1 MNSPW
6 INYLAGGCVASSMGA
21 ATTFVPLYM
30 KSLGASYFM
39 SGLPLGVR
47 AIGRFTFDAAAMVV
61 AGRRITPETMLVLGV
76 SFAGIA
82 LLACGVFPDSHP
94 VTAAFFFIGAGVA
107 WVQVALRQI
116 VFDGA
121 ESGRRGRALGVL
133 SIFLGSGPMIGIF
146 FGGVISE
153 YFGYP
158 SMFVVAALIVLWLP
172 LLLVRLSP
180 DRAQSEGEKD
190 PLRLQVIREIL
201 STPGARIFCAS
212 SFFTLFYQPARS
224 LALAFYATGPLGLS
238 VSSYGLVR
246 SISQLGNVN
255 GRFFGGL
262 WTDRSGVMGCLVTGY
277 LISAAGYVLVPW
289 TNGFWSLLIVH
300 TAVGAGAGMVNLASQ
315 VGILSIFDS
324 TKRGQALALQRT
336 VGDVGLFLGPMIVS
350 AGLDAYGF
358 FSVFMGLATP
368 ALALGLWT
376 ILGSSLRGLPVGN
389 DDGVSS

>member
-1 MNSPW
+1 MF
-6 INYLAGGCVASSMGA
+6 L
-21 ATTFVPLYM
+21 
-30 KSLGASYFM
+30 
-39 SGLPLGVR
+39 
-47 AIGRFTFDAAAMVV
+47 AAA
-61 AGRRITPETMLVLGV
+61 LV
-76 SFAGIA
+76 
-82 LLACGVFPDSHP
+82 
-94 VTAAFFFIGAGVA
+94 
-107 WVQVALRQI
+107 
-116 VFDGA
+116 
-121 ESGRRGRALGVL
+121 
-133 SIFLGSGPMIGIF
+133 
-146 FGGVISE
+146 
-153 YFGYP
+153 
-158 SMFVVAALIVLWLP
+158 VLWLP
-172 LLLVRLSP
+172 LLLARLSP
-180 DRAQSEGEKD
+180 GRAKSEEKRD
-190 PLRLQVIREIL
+190 PLRFQVIREIL

-224 LALAFYATGPLGLS
+224 LALAFYATGPVGLS

-262 WTDRSGVMGCLVTGY
+262 WTDRSGVKGCLVAGY
-277 LISAAGYVLVPW
+277 LISAAGYILIPW
-289 TNGFWSLLIVH
+289 TNDFWSLLIVH

-376 ILGSSLRGLPVGN
+376 VLGSSLRGLPGGN
-389 DDGVSS
+389 DGPVSSRDRA